1 MSSENVA
8 IVRRAYDA
16 WNRGNEE
23 EAVGLLAPDV
33 KWTLPP
39 HFPDAETW
47 HGRDRVVE
55 GIREMMASWE
65 SLHMD
70 VRELI
75 DEGDRVIARV
85 RFEGT
90 SAVTGLDLAGM
101 GVDTQIWTLRDGLA
115 VEVRMFAGTEDPES

>member
-8 IVRRAYDA
+8 IVRRAYEA
-16 WNRGNEE
+16 WNSGNA
-23 EAVGLLAPDV
+23 EAAVELLDPDI

-55 GIREMMASWE
+55 GLQEMMAGWE

-75 DEGDRVIARV
+75 DEGDRVVARV
-85 RFEGT
+85 RFEGR
-90 SAVTGLDLAGM
+90 SALTGLDLAGM
-101 GVDTQIWTLRDGLA
+101 GVDTQIWTLRDGRA
-115 VEVRMFAGTEDPES
+115 VEVRMFGGTEDPES

>member
-8 IVRRAYDA
+8 IVRRAYEA
-16 WNRGNEE
+16 WNSGN
-23 EAVGLLAPDV
+23 ADDAIALLAPDV

-55 GIREMMASWE
+55 GLREMMGSWE
-65 SLHMD
+65 SLEMD
-70 VRELI
+70 VQELI
-75 DEGDRVIARV
+75 DEGDRVVARV
-85 RFEGT
+85 RFQGR
-90 SAVTGLDLAGM
+90 SALTGLDLAGM

-115 VEVRMFAGTEDPES
+115 VEVRMFGGTEDPES